1 MQIAELKAGNAYIL
15 CICEGTAE
23 EEIINLLLDNDKLIF
38 TREDLIDCKLIR
50 TRKAEKIQ
58 EDYLNFAFEKPLVI
72 LRVLDSKSEG
82 FKLGKAYQ
90 ERYKDRIINIITSP
104 EIEILMIIH
113 KGDYSKYTNK
123 RKSKMKPSEF
133 CKIEYGLPG
142 IKRGGMVREFFGG
155 VDALVNSI
163 NEYARVTKTEGYTLK
178 DLIEGE

>member
-1 MQIAELKAGNAYIL
+1 M
-15 CICEGTAE
+15 
-23 EEIINLLLDNDKLIF
+23 
-38 TREDLIDCKLIR
+38 
-50 TRKAEKIQ
+50 
-58 EDYLNFAFEKPLVI
+58 
-72 LRVLDSKSEG
+72 
-82 FKLGKAYQ
+82 GKAYQ

-142 IKRGGMVREFFGG
+142 IKRSGMVREFFG
-155 VDALVNSI
+155 VNALVSSI

-178 DLIEGE
+178 DLLEGE